1 MSELDPRLAALLQRT
16 PAPTVLDAA
25 HRTAVAAAA
34 RQAWFRAQAARRR
47 TLLAT
52 ALAACLVAGLSG
64 FLLRGAFAAPTVP
77 VAEPLATADRPTAP
91 PTVFTTGPDAASG
104 AWRQDDA
111 QTAPEEAVSVLTT
124 ASPAPI
130 LADRTTPPEVRKEA
144 TDKSTEEAFSH
155 TEDRRRRALAGERTD
170 GEMKAGA
177 DAFAKSAAPARSE
190 ARRAAPPAA
199 PAAPA
204 PAAESVLQSGASA
217 ASRDAIRIAAD
228 APERG
233 RLLAAAAVL
242 DAVHRG
248 RLAEADQAP
257 ALRAAL
263 AALDG
268 LAHPEAERLRAA
280 LRAALRR

>member
-16 PAPTVLDAA
+16 PAPTALDAA
-25 HRTAVAAAA
+25 HRAAIAASA
-34 RQAWFRAQAARRR
+34 RQAWFRAQAARHR

-77 VAEPLATADRPTAP
+77 VAEPLAAADLPTAA
-91 PTVFTTGPDAASG
+91 PTAFTVHPEPHAA
-104 AWRQDDA
+104 AP
-111 QTAPEEAVSVLTT
+111 TARHRATAAEAGSAPAT

-130 LADRTTPPEVRKEA
+130 QATLPAPAGGEADKNDV
-144 TDKSTEEAFSH
+144 EEALAH
-155 TEDRRRRALAGERTD
+155 TEDRRSRALTDEQAGQA
-170 GEMKAGA
+170 KAAA
-177 DAFAKSAAPARSE
+177 DTIVATATPPRRE

-199 PAAPA
+199 PA
-204 PAAESVLQSGASA
+204 PAAESVMQSGASA
-217 ASRDAIRIAAD
+217 ADQDAIRIAAA

-242 DAVHRG
+242 DAVRQG

-263 AALDG
+263 AAIDG
-268 LAHPEAERLRAA
+268 LAHPEADRLRAA
-280 LRAALRR
+280 LRAALHR